1 VFIKNNPI
9 MQLVFASNNKN
20 KILEIQSM
28 LPESIKIL
36 SLSDIGCHEDIP
48 ETANTIEGNAILKAN
63 YVTQKYGYDC
73 FADDT
78 GLEVEIL
85 NGEPGV
91 FSARYAGEQRN
102 DNDNMNK
109 LLAELENKINRNAQ
123 FKTVICLNINV
134 EQHLFTGIA
143 KGEITKEKLGNQG
156 FGYDPVFQPEGYQ
169 HTFAQIS
176 LEEKANISH
185 RGKATR
191 ALVAFLKK

>member
-1 VFIKNNPI
+1 

-63 YVTQKYGYDC
+63 YVTQKYGCDC

-91 FSARYAGEQRN
+91 FSARYAGQQRN
-102 DNDNMNK
+102 DNDNMDK
-109 LLAELENKINRNAQ
+109 LLLKLEYETNRNAQ
-123 FKTVICLNINV
+123 FKTVICLNING
-134 EQHLFTGIA
+134 EQQLFTGIA
-143 KGEITKEKLGNQG
+143 KGKITKEKLGNQG
-156 FGYDPVFQPEGYQ
+156 FGYDPIFEPEGYQ
-169 HTFAQIS
+169 QTFAQIS
-176 LEEKANISH
+176 LDEKANISH

-191 ALVAFLKK
+191 AVIAYLKK